1 MSLFNRAFVLFIM
14 WLVSAATGYAVS
26 ISDIAR
32 EFQNKEI
39 DVDSLFNYIEGK
51 NHSGE
56 VYWWALHNSEK
67 NDSFASYILGRCYL
81 DGIGT
86 DKDEAKAL
94 DLFERAASQGVS
106 EALAD
111 LGLIYINGLGV
122 EKDIAKAVQY
132 LEQASNKNIARA
144 TDYLGWT
151 YMNKKDYSRAY
162 DLYKRAADAGYS
174 GALNHLGHLY
184 EKGYGV
190 DRDLTKAFEYYM
202 EAAKKGNKY
211 GLYNVGRMY
220 EYGLGVNQ
228 NYEKSFDYYLAS
240 AERGNEYSQY
250 KVGYFYQY
258 GYVKNEVSFNQI
270 ANWYELSASRGYIPA
285 RVELAFLYLD
295 GNGVPENKTKAIE
308 IIESTD
314 TDYIGA
320 LGAYRVAQYYNE
332 TGNPSKVLY
341 WAKLAYDITDLD
353 DEVVHPDACALLG
366 ITYLKGGKEVYDYPS
381 AIKYLREAAES
392 GRVDC
397 ERLLESLGEPID

>member
-1 MSLFNRAFVLFIM
+1 MLLG
-14 WLVSAATGYAVS
+14 SAVACSAVS

-32 EFQNKEI
+32 KFQNKEI
-39 DVDSLFNYIEGK
+39 DVDSLFNYIEDK

-86 DKDEAKAL
+86 DKNEAKAL
-94 DLFERAASQGVS
+94 DLFERAAAQGVS

-122 EKDIAKAVQY
+122 EKDITKAVQY
-132 LEQASNKNIARA
+132 LEQASNKNITRA

-151 YMNKKDYSRAY
+151 YMNKQNYSRAY
-162 DLYKRAADAGYS
+162 ALYKRAADAGYS
-174 GALNHLGHLY
+174 GALNHLGYLY

-190 DRDLTKAFEYYM
+190 DKDLTKAFKYYM
-202 EAAKKGNKY
+202 LAARKGNKY

-228 NYEKSFDYYLAS
+228 NYEKSFEYYLAS
-240 AERGNEYSQY
+240 AEKGNEYSQY
-250 KVGYFYQY
+250 KIGYFYQY
-258 GYVKNEVSFNQI
+258 GYVEKEVPFDQI
-270 ANWYELSASRGYIPA
+270 ASWYELSASRGYIPA

-295 GNGVPENKTKAIE
+295 GSGVPENKTKAIE
-308 IIESTD
+308 IIETTD
-314 TDYIGA
+314 LAYIGA
-320 LGAYRVAQYYNE
+320 KGAYRVAQYYDE
-332 TGNPSKVLY
+332 TENPNKVLY
-341 WAKLAYDITDLD
+341 WAKLAYDKTDPD
-353 DEVVHPDACALLG
+353 DEVVRPDACALLG

-381 AIKYLREAAES
+381 AIKYLREAAKS